1 MTIVFKNNLGAVK
14 NVKFGFSWTMFF
26 FGFWVPVIR
35 GDWKWAGISF
45 LLSFLTFGISW
56 LVLPFLYNKLYIN
69 DLIAA
74 GYRPVDESGRTYL
87 QSKGV
92 VVPN

>member
-1 MTIVFKNNLGAVK
+1 MTIVFKNNFGAVK

-35 GDWKWAGISF
+35 GDWKWAIITF
-45 LLSFLTFGISW
+45 LLSIPTFGFFGI
-56 LVLPFLYNKLYIN
+56 VFAFMYNKTYIN
-69 DLIAA
+69 ELLAA
-74 GYRPVDESGRTYL
+74 GYRPVDESGRSFL